1 MPELTNY
8 IARAD
13 AVRAKEVAG
22 TDSPFTIEVRFLG
35 GLTQTQQAAFAA
47 AADRWANVIVGDL
60 PEVRLN
66 IEALQIDGLTE
77 VTIDDVLIFAKGD
90 TINGVGQILGQASPL
105 WSRPDSFLPALGRM
119 TFDAADLQRMED
131 NGTLIDVITHE
142 MGHVLGFGKTLWIRR
157 ELIDG
162 AGSDDPT
169 FNGRAA
175 MVAYAHLTGSE
186 HLVGVPV
193 ENVGGP
199 GSRDSH
205 WRESMLGT
213 ELMTSRVSGPGNALS
228 RLTVAAMSDM
238 GYEIDFEAG
247 EPFALPAAHGVLCT
261 VPAMTPDPLPDA
273 AGVKPV
279 HR

>member
-1 MPELTNY
+1 MNH

-13 AVRAKEVAG
+13 AGRAREVAG

-47 AADRWANVIVGDL
+47 AADRWVSVIVGDL
-60 PEVRLN
+60 PEVTLN

-77 VTIDDVLIFAKGD
+77 VTIDDVLIFARGD
-90 TINGVGQILGQASPL
+90 TINGVGQILGQAGPL
-105 WSRPDSFLPALGRM
+105 WWRPDSFLPALGRM
-119 TFDAADLQRMED
+119 TFDAADLERMEH
-131 NGTLIDVITHE
+131 NGTLADVITHE
-142 MGHVLGFGKTLWIRR
+142 MGHVLGFGKTIWGLR

-162 AGSDDPT
+162 VGSGDPT

-175 MVAYAHLTGSE
+175 MVAYAHLTGGE

-193 ENVGGP
+193 ENVGGL

-213 ELMTSRVSGPGNALS
+213 ELMTSRVGGPGNALS
-228 RLTVAAMSDM
+228 RLTVAALSDM

-247 EPFALPAAHGVLCT
+247 DPFTLPAAQAALCT
-261 VPAMTPDPLPDA
+261 VPELTPDPLPDA
-273 AGVKPV
+273 ARVKPV
-279 HR
+279 HL